1 MQDLFNKAISSPFCN
16 TSYPLD
22 KSNWEEYKI
31 KEDISFKDED
41 KLCLYI
47 HIPFCNRLCAFC
59 EYVKFKRDNEDN
71 EKRYMDILEKDIN
84 NFLET
89 NNNFKLYGF
98 DIGGGTPTSLNLDNF
113 NKLMDIAKKI
123 NSLNKVED
131 YEPSI
136 EATFETLT
144 EDKLKLI
151 VDAGFQRISLGVQ
164 TTNTKILTS
173 QNRNVIIIS
182 KMLSAFKLMRDNGI
196 KKINIDFMY
205 GIFGQKLEDIKNVVK
220 YLKTLN
226 PEQVT
231 LYEMRYNL
239 IENKKIIPKE
249 EILKQYKLIYDYLI
263 KLGYEGAFGQNTFTK
278 NRKDLGLS
286 SYLRYRMVNN
296 ISYKGFGIAAQ
307 SKSKLGISYNIGKNH
322 ESIEKCFEKET
333 FYADDIYLLPKEE
346 LVAKYIMISLYFGK
360 FSLNEVRNILKE
372 DPYKFYNKEL
382 SFLLENNYIEISN
395 DIVNITN
402 KGFEYY
408 GAVGAMFYSDKVK
421 KWLLGG

>member
-1 MQDLFNKAISSPFCN
+1 MQDLFNKAINSPFCN

-31 KEDISFKDED
+31 KEDILFQDED

-47 HIPFCNRLCAFC
+47 HVPFCNRLCAFC

-71 EKRYMDILEKDIN
+71 EKKYMDILEKDIN

-98 DIGGGTPTSLNLDNF
+98 DIGGGTPTSLNLDTF
-113 NKLMDIAKKI
+113 NKLMNIAKKL

-173 QNRNVIIIS
+173 QNRNVITIS
-182 KMLSAFKLMRDNGI
+182 KMLSTFELMRDSGI

-220 YLKTLN
+220 YLKILN

-239 IENKKIIPKE
+239 IENKKLIPKE
-249 EILKQYKLIYDYLI
+249 EILKQYNLIYDYLI

-278 NRKDLGLS
+278 TKSDLGLS
-286 SYLRYRMVNN
+286 SYLRYRMIHN

-333 FYADDIYLLPKEE
+333 FYTDDIYLLPKEE

-395 DIVNITN
+395 DIVSVTN